1 MVQYCLINCEKCT
14 TLMQNVGRENQE
26 EKEGMIYGSSLY
38 FLLNFFEPK
47 SDLENKG
54 F

>member
-1 MVQYCLINCEKCT
+1 
-14 TLMQNVGRENQE
+14 MQNVDRENQE
-26 EKEGMIYGSSLY
+26 EKEGMIYGSSLN
-38 FLLNFFEPK
+38 FLLNFFKPK